1 MNNFIGYLRF
11 KSLQYRNSYLYAMTH
26 MQGAMSKD
34 YFTSTRGCVD
44 SEALQ
49 KCKPYVR
56 NRDSFFVPARCYGN
70 TTPFYDPVRNE
81 VIAVTIPRCAQLIVD
96 SRANPTPS

>member
-34 YFTSTRGCVD
+34 YFTSTRKKDEQSNTLIICSHVFHFCTLKIGI
-44 SEALQ
+44 
-49 KCKPYVR
+49 
-56 NRDSFFVPARCYGN
+56 SF
-70 TTPFYDPVRNE
+70 PFFCE
-81 VIAVTIPRCAQLIVD
+81 K
-96 SRANPTPS
+96 